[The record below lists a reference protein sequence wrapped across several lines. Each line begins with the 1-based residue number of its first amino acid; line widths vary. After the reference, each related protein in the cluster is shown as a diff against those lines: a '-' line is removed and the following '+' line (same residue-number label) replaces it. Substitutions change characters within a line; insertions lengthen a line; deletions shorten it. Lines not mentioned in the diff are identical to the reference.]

1 MTTFP
6 GTSTEASSVHRPSQ
20 PPSLAGRHR
29 FLLPQSDRGFHKKI
43 KVVAACALELAR
55 LSCVGEAVDE
65 DELKAAFE
73 FFDVQ
78 NKGVLTPADL
88 KQRYVPGP
96 AQAGRRRRRCF
107 SLGREG
113 V

>member
-1 MTTFP
+1 M
-6 GTSTEASSVHRPSQ
+6 
-20 PPSLAGRHR
+20 
-29 FLLPQSDRGFHKKI
+29 
-43 KVVAACALELAR
+43 
-55 LSCVGEAVDE
+55 DE